1 MEFKDRLI
9 YAMDQKKVKQIELS
23 NRTGLAPGT
32 ISNYMQGKY
41 KAKGENLR
49 KLAYALNVDPGW
61 LDGVPEASIEPTNDL
76 IDSQPWEEKYYQDL
90 KEKYS
95 FTDLEYML
103 IEKFREAD
111 HKTRNIIISL
121 LDLEEFSS

>member
-9 YAMDQKKVKQIELS
+9 YAMEQKKVKQIELS

-111 HKTRNIIISL
+111 NKTRNIIISL

>member
-9 YAMDQKKVKQIELS
+9 YAMEQKKVKQIELS

-111 HKTRNIIISL
+111 NTTRNIIISL

>member
-9 YAMDQKKVKQIELS
+9 YAMEQKKVKQIELS

-76 IDSQPWEEKYYQDL
+76 IDSQPWEEKYYQNL

-111 HKTRNIIISL
+111 NKTRNIIISL

>member
-9 YAMDQKKVKQIELS
+9 YAMEQKKVKQIELS

-90 KEKYS
+90 KEKYT

-111 HKTRNIIISL
+111 NKTRNIIISL